1 MTALLWSL
9 KWSGMELSIDPHGD
23 YISGYTVLSVTDMDY
38 VPRPPVSFETF
49 IVQGC
54 SE

>member
-1 MTALLWSL
+1 
-9 KWSGMELSIDPHGD
+9 MELSIDPHGD

-38 VPRPPVSFETF
+38 VPRPPVSFDTF

>member
-1 MTALLWSL
+1 
-9 KWSGMELSIDPHGD
+9 MELSIDPHGD
-23 YISGYTVLSVTDMDY
+23 DISGYTVLSVTDMDC